1 MKKLNKLLIAA
12 VAVIAGIA
20 LGALLVSQT
29 GSEYID
35 EQEVRAM
42 ITDRY
47 GGEIENI
54 SQSDDERFYIVSM
67 KNEEYK
73 YEIKVSRD
81 DSSIENIV
89 TEKITQQNED
99 TAAKKEEGK
108 SSDKTTEEES
118 KEEKKDP
125 EADEKSKEEEAS
137 EKQGQEEKEAE
148 NTLITEEEAKQI
160 ALNEVGGTFV
170 HLTLNQ
176 ETHPKQYQIIQRVDD
191 DDEGALVTVDAID
204 GDALKVLWFQ
214 IDFNN
219 IADIEAF
226 AQQLQDYNTQY
237 QNNYYMEF
245 DDNNDDNDNS
255 DEDDADDYENENDD
269 QDDDNDDD

>member
-20 LGALLVSQT
+20 LGVLLVSQT

-73 YEIKVSRD
+73 YEIKMSRD

-99 TAAKKEEGK
+99 EAAKKDEEK
-108 SSDKTTEEES
+108 SS
-118 KEEKKDP
+118 EEKKAP
-125 EADEKSKEEEAS
+125 EADKKA
-137 EKQGQEEKEAE
+137 KEKEAAE
-148 NTLITEEEAKQI
+148 KQAQKEKETANTLITEEEAKQI

-226 AQQLQDYNTQY
+226 AQQLQDYNTQH
-237 QNNYYMEF
+237 QNNYYIEF
-245 DDNNDDNDNS
+245 DDSDENDNS
-255 DEDDADDYENENDD
+255 NDVDDYED
-269 QDDDNDDD
+269 DDDNDDDDD